1 MNWRQFVDNSPT
13 NQYGEKAASVVTHV
27 DDGVLRYRC
36 RDDAW
41 AVAHKHWRDARRT
54 DRSAPQPMPAGH
66 CMFVSPLSYGCVV
79 EGESREHV
87 IRRALRRTVVSSLN
101 SWDRELRKTPEG
113 MRTLA
118 KIVRATVDAKLAGND
133 PGAAPFVACIANL

>member
-27 DDGVLRYRC
+27 DDGVLLYRC

-41 AVAHKHWRDARRT
+41 AAAHKHWRDARRT

-87 IRRALRRTVVSSLN
+87 IAGEDRPRDGRRQAGRQRPRRCAVCGLH
-101 SWDRELRKTPEG
+101 RKP
-113 MRTLA
+113 
-118 KIVRATVDAKLAGND
+118 VRKHT
-133 PGAAPFVACIANL
+133 

>member
-27 DDGVLRYRC
+27 DDGVLLYRC

-41 AVAHKHWRDARRT
+41 AAAHKHWRDARRT

-87 IRRALRRTVVSSLN
+87 IRRALRRTVV
-101 SWDRELRKTPEG
+101 
-113 MRTLA
+113 
-118 KIVRATVDAKLAGND
+118 RATVDAKLAGND